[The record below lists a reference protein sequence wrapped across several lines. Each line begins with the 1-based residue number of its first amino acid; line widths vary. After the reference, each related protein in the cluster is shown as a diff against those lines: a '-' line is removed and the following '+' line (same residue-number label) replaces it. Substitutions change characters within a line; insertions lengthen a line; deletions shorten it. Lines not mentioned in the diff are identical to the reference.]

1 MTCIVVLVVLVILLV
16 LLALLVLVVL
26 LALVVLVGAYAFKP
40 QKMYKSSRRIG
51 DPGECKFVI
60 QP

>member
-16 LLALLVLVVL
+16 LLVLVVL